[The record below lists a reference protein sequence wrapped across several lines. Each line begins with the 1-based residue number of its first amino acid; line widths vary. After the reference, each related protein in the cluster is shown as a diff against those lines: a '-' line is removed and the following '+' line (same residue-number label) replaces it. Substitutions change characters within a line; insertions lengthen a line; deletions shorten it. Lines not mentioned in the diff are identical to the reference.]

1 MKILYFHFYYSTT
14 QGSTGTRSY
23 HMAKALAARG
33 HEVTIACSSWSQS
46 DTGLKGEVVDGM
58 RKGRVEDFDVIEFVI
73 PYDQS
78 FGPLKRLQAWLKFAR
93 ATVKLA
99 KRNDYDLL
107 FATSTPLT
115 VAIPGIF
122 TKRSRGKRPFVL
134 EIRDLWPELPKA
146 LGYRNPI
153 GLAGMQWLE
162 KAAYRAADAGVGLAP
177 GIVDGMVRG
186 GMDRSKVAMIPNG
199 CDLETFSPFPSQ
211 GKECEAEPN
220 WDGVKRLASESPH
233 LSPADRADPPLEGEE
248 GTVFTV
254 IFTGAHGRANG
265 LSAILDA
272 AALLKDSEPGI
283 QFVFIGKGGEKQ
295 QLVERAQQQ
304 GLTNCTFHDPIAK
317 AELAKIVAQADVG
330 LMCLANVPGF
340 YYGTS
345 PNKFFDYLASGLPI
359 LVNYPGW
366 MAEMVAEHDLG
377 RAVPPDDPEALADAL
392 VAMRS
397 DPERLRQNG
406 QNARALGERE
416 FDWNLLGN
424 RMADHLEAALAAA
437 RG

>member
-1 MKILYFHFYYSTT
+1 MRILYFHFYYSTT

-46 DTGLKGEVVDGM
+46 ETGLTGKVIDGM
-58 RKGRVEDFDVIEFVI
+58 RRGKVEDFEVIEFVI

-78 FGPLKRLQAWLKFAR
+78 YGPLKRLLAWLKFAR
-93 ATVKLA
+93 ATIKLA
-99 KRNDYDLL
+99 RRNDYDLL

-122 TKRSRGKRPFVL
+122 TKRSRKGRPFVL
-134 EIRDLWPELPKA
+134 EVRDLWPELPKA
-146 LGYRNPI
+146 LGYRNPL
-153 GLAGMQWLE
+153 GLAAMHWLE

-186 GMDRSKVAMIPNG
+186 GMARETIAMIPNG
-199 CDLETFSPFPSQ
+199 CDLDTFSPSSPSS
-211 GKECEAEPN
+211 
-220 WDGVKRLASESPH
+220 DS
-233 LSPADRADPPLEGEE
+233 EGE
-248 GTVFTV
+248 FTA

-265 LSAILDA
+265 LNAILDA
-272 AALLKDSEPGI
+272 AALLKDAHPAI
-283 QFVFIGKGGEKQ
+283 RFVFIGKGGEKAH
-295 QLVERAQQQ
+295 LVERAIRE
-304 GLTNCTFHDPIAK
+304 GLTNCEFRDPIPK
-317 AELAKIVAQADVG
+317 AELAKVVAQADVG

-366 MAEMVAEHDLG
+366 MADMVTENDLG
-377 RAVPPDDPEALADAL
+377 RAVPPDDPKALAEALTE
-392 VAMRS
+392 MRS
-397 DPERLRQNG
+397 DPDSLRQNG
-406 QNARALGERE
+406 RNARALGERE
-416 FDWNLLGN
+416 FDWRLLGN
-424 RMADHLEAALAAA
+424 RMADHLEATFRAK

>member
-33 HEVTIACSSWSQS
+33 HGVTIACSSWSQS

-58 RKGRVEDFDVIEFVI
+58 RRGKVEDFEVIEFVI

-78 FGPLKRLQAWLKFAR
+78 FGPMKRLQAWLKFAR
-93 ATVKLA
+93 ATIKLA
-99 KRNDYDLL
+99 KKNDYDLL

-122 TKRSRGKRPFVL
+122 TKRSRKGRPFVL

-146 LGYRNPI
+146 LGYRNPL
-153 GLAGMQWLE
+153 GLAAMHWLE
-162 KAAYRAADAGVGLAP
+162 RAAYRVADAGVALAP
-177 GIVDGMVRG
+177 GILEGMVKG
-186 GMDRSKVAMIPNG
+186 GMKRETIAMIPNG
-199 CDLETFSPFPSQ
+199 CDLDTFSPP
-211 GKECEAEPN
+211 
-220 WDGVKRLASESPH
+220 LATEDTH
-233 LSPADRADPPLEGEE
+233 GEGEA
-248 GTVFTV
+248 FTA

-265 LSAILDA
+265 LNAILDA
-272 AALLKDSEPGI
+272 AALLKETHPGI
-283 QFVFIGKGGEKQ
+283 RFVFIGKGGEKP
-295 QLVERAQQQ
+295 QLVERAKRE
-304 GLTNCTFHDPIAK
+304 GLTNCEFRDPIPK
-317 AELAKIVAQADVG
+317 AELAKIVSQADLG

-366 MAEMVAEHDLG
+366 MADMVTQHDLG
-377 RAVPPDDPEALADAL
+377 VVVPPADAQALADAL

-397 DPERLRQNG
+397 DPVRLRQNG
-406 QNARALGERE
+406 LHARALGERE
-416 FDWNLLGN
+416 FDWVKLGSQ
-424 RMADHLEAALAAA
+424 MADHLETVLARSKAP
-437 RG
+437 R